1 MKLLFTTSNNPL
13 SWDTDEFGVIT
24 FASHEEAKKAERLF
38 QEMQDEINRLR
49 AAVPEAITLS
59 EDRIRE
65 FAKPVADRHA
75 ARLGVAIGSGT
86 LYHTL
91 LLDVGD
97 AIKKAVEFMNK
108 ERS

>member
-1 MKLLFTTSNNPL
+1 MKLDKLTL
-13 SWDTDEFGVIT
+13 LHAADVVHGLILAGHGGEI
-24 FASHEEAKKAERLF
+24 EESLRRLATKLP
-38 QEMQDEINRLR
+38 N
-49 AAVPEAITLS
+49 VPPPEAITLS

-108 ERS
+108 ERP